1 MCQRSKILDFFLKNK
16 SLIVEALVS
25 LGMFF
30 VRFVAAILGGI
41 LEIGFQAILQMLLT
55 LFKAVSTQQTFDLK
69 TGGLKRSQFS

>member
-1 MCQRSKILDFFLKNK
+1 MSEIQNLRLFFLNQT
-16 SLIVEALVS
+16 LIDEALVS

-55 LFKAVSTQQTFDLK
+55 LFKAVSTQQTFDK
-69 TGGLKRSQFS
+69 KRLGK